1 MRIAIV
7 IVIPIAKPASS
18 HFHPLRLHG
27 GLSTV
32 VLSTIKVSDCRRVS
46 RYTVLQ
52 YSRSTSFSKTRTV
65 SPLVSI
71 LTVSHRSTITLSRW
85 VT

>member
-1 MRIAIV
+1 MRITIV
-7 IVIPIAKPASS
+7 IVIPIAKPDSS
-18 HFHPLRLHG
+18 HFHPFLLHG

-46 RYTVLQ
+46 RYTVLK
-52 YSRSTSFSKTRTV
+52 YSRSTSFSKTLTV

-71 LTVSHRSTITLSRW
+71 LTVSHRSTLTLSCW

>member
-1 MRIAIV
+1 MRITIV
-7 IVIPIAKPASS
+7 IVIPIANPASS

-27 GLSTV
+27 AFSTTCLSMR
-32 VLSTIKVSDCRRVS
+32 KVSDCLNVS

-52 YSRSTSFSKTRTV
+52 YSRSTSFSKTLTV

-71 LTVSHRSTITLSRW
+71 LTVSHRSTITLSCW